1 MLTWNLTSN
10 LRNTYVGVGFIDIVN
25 KIIGVLSFT
34 LCLIRIAHFS
44 LVFVLAFIRICTPL
58 CRIST
63 VVELT

>member
-34 LCLIRIAHFS
+34 QFLTRIAHFT
-44 LVFVLAFIRICTPL
+44 LVFVLALIRICTRL
-58 CRIST
+58 CRISM
-63 VVELT
+63 VFELT